1 MNKMQ
6 GADLPWLIKTYF
18 SDPSKRIQLKKGE
31 ILMEEGGYNDK
42 LYLVLRGYLK
52 GYVETPDKSNF
63 ELFQAPRHKFVGV
76 YSFFSKTFS
85 SSARVVA
92 EEDSE
97 VAYIDPN
104 IKIVPSDKGNS
115 LFEQFM
121 PVVVSD
127 LAQRQQ
133 EEQKIG
139 FEKERALK
147 KLIQSERLASLG
159 QMATGIAHE
168 LNNAIVVL
176 ERNTHWLC
184 DKFAHMLEKNYSE
197 GYKYFKNGLNKG
209 RELSTRE
216 IRRQKKNIKKK
227 FSVNEED
234 ADKLAALG
242 LDVDSIADILSNKQ
256 ISIDTIYHYW
266 QLGVSFNDMKIAA
279 RLGTNVV
286 TSVKALGGQKSI
298 QKEKCD
304 LNETVKK
311 ALTLL
316 SSPLRGFQLSLSLS
330 DLPFVIINK
339 SDWVQVWTNLV
350 KNSIESLNN
359 SDVDNKLIEISS
371 YLKNKNIFVTV
382 RDNGPGIP
390 EEIQQEVFK
399 PNFTTKERG
408 LEFGLGLG
416 LVISER
422 IIRSYKGDIFLSSQ
436 PGKTIFTIKIPV

>member
-1 MNKMQ
+1 MNRMQ

-18 SDPSKRIQLKKGE
+18 SDPSKRIKLEKGE
-31 ILMEEGGYNDK
+31 VLIEEGGFNDR
-42 LYLVLRGYLK
+42 LFLVLQGYLK
-52 GYVETPDKSNF
+52 GYVKTPDKGNF

-76 YSFFSKTFS
+76 YSFFSKTFI

-133 EEQKIG
+133 DEQKMG
-139 FEKERALK
+139 YEKERALK

-184 DKFAHMLEKNYSE
+184 ENCAQMLQNNYLE
-197 GYKYFKNGLNKG
+197 GYKYFRKGLTKG
-209 RELSTRE
+209 RELSTRD
-216 IRRQKKNIKKK
+216 IRNQKKTIKKK
-227 FSVNEED
+227 FSLKED
-234 ADKLAALG
+234 EADKLAVMG
-242 LDVDSIADILSNKQ
+242 IEEQSIEDILPNNKE
-256 ISIDTIYHYW
+256 SIDDIYHYW
-266 QLGVSFNDMKIAA
+266 LLGISFHDMKVAA
-279 RLGTNVV
+279 QLGTNVV

-298 QKEKCD
+298 QKERCD
-304 LNETVKK
+304 LNETIKK

-330 DLPFVIINK
+330 DLPYIFINK

-359 SDVDNKLIEISS
+359 SDIDNKIIEISS
-371 YLKNKNIFVTV
+371 YSKNNNIFVTV
-382 RDNGPGIP
+382 QDNGPGIP
-390 EEIQQEVFK
+390 GDIQEEIFK
-399 PNFTTKERG
+399 PNFTTKEKG

-422 IIRSYKGDIFLSSQ
+422 IIRSYKGDIFLDSQ
-436 PGKTIFTIKIPV
+436 PGKTIFTIKIPT

>member
-1 MNKMQ
+1 
-6 GADLPWLIKTYF
+6 
-18 SDPSKRIQLKKGE
+18 
-31 ILMEEGGYNDK
+31 
-42 LYLVLRGYLK
+42 LVLSGCLK
-52 GYVETPDKSNF
+52 GYVQNPDQGNF
-63 ELFQAPRHKFVGV
+63 ELFQATRHKFVGV

-85 SSARVVA
+85 SSALVVA
-92 EEDSE
+92 DEDSE
-97 VAYIDPN
+97 VAYIDQN
-104 IKIVPSDKGNS
+104 CKIVSIDKGNS

-139 FEKERALK
+139 FEKEKTLK

-176 ERNTHWLC
+176 DRNTYWLC
-184 DKFAHMLEKNYSE
+184 NNISQMLKENNREVYQYFISGLEK
-197 GYKYFKNGLNKG
+197 G
-209 RELSTRE
+209 RMLSTRDM
-216 IRRQKKNIKKK
+216 RKQAKSIKKK
-227 FSVNEED
+227 FSVKIEE
-234 ADKLAALG
+234 ADKLAEFGIAE
-242 LDVDSIADILSNKQ
+242 DSIAVILSDKH

-266 QLGVSFNDMKIAA
+266 QLGVTFHDMKIAA
-279 RLGTNVV
+279 QLGTNVV

-304 LNETVKK
+304 LNETIKK

-316 SSPLRGFQLSLSLS
+316 SSPLREFQLLLSLS
-330 DLPFVIINK
+330 DLPFMFVNK
-339 SDWVQVWTNLV
+339 SEWVQVWTNFV

-359 SDVDNKLIEISS
+359 SDVDNKVIEISS
-371 YLKNKNIFVTV
+371 YCKDNYIIVTV
-382 RDNGPGIP
+382 MDNGPGIH
-390 EEIQQEVFK
+390 EEIQQEIFK
-399 PNFTTKERG
+399 PNFTTKEKG

-422 IIRSYKGDIFLSSQ
+422 IIRSYNGDISLYSQ
-436 PGKTIFTIKIPV
+436 SGKTIFTIKLPV

>member
-1 MNKMQ
+1 MNKLQ

-18 SDPSKRIQLKKGE
+18 SDPSKRIKLKKGE
-31 ILMEEGGYNDK
+31 ILMEEGGYNDR

-52 GYVETPDKSNF
+52 GYVETPDKGNF
-63 ELFQAPRHKFVGV
+63 ELFQAPRYKFVGV

-97 VAYIDPN
+97 VAYIDQN

-139 FEKERALK
+139 FEKERALR

-184 DKFAHMLEKNYSE
+184 DKFSKMLQKNYSE
-197 GYKYFKNGLNKG
+197 GYQYFKNGLTKG

-216 IRRQKKNIKKK
+216 IRKKNKNIKKK
-227 FSVNEED
+227 FSVKEE
-234 ADKLAALG
+234 ADKLAVLG
-242 LDVDSIADILSNKQ
+242 IDEKSIAEILSNKE
-256 ISIDTIYHYW
+256 ISIDTIYNYW
-266 QLGVSFNDMKIAA
+266 LMGIAFHDMKIAA
-279 RLGTNVV
+279 QLGTNVV

-298 QKEKCD
+298 QKETCD
-304 LNETVKK
+304 LNETIKK

-316 SSPLRGFQLSLSLS
+316 SSPLRGFQLTLSLS
-330 DLPFVIINK
+330 DLPLVFINK

-350 KNSIESLNN
+350 KNSIESLNY
-359 SDVDNKLIEISS
+359 SDTDNKIIEIFS
-371 YLKNKNIFVTV
+371 YSDKNYIFVTV
-382 RDNGPGIP
+382 QDNGPGIP
-390 EEIQQEVFK
+390 EEIQQEIFK

-408 LEFGLGLG
+408 MEFGLGLG

>member
-1 MNKMQ
+1 MNKTH

-18 SDPSKRIQLKKGE
+18 SDPDKRFRLKKGE
-31 ILMEEGGYNDK
+31 ILLKQGAHNDR
-42 LYLVLRGYLK
+42 LFLVLSGYLK
-52 GYVETPDKSNF
+52 GYVKNPDKEYF

-76 YSFFSKTFS
+76 YSFFSQTFS
-85 SSARVVA
+85 STARVVA

-97 VAYIDPN
+97 VAYIDQN
-104 IKIVPSDKGNS
+104 ISIKPSDKGNS

-133 EEQKIG
+133 DEQKMG
-139 FEKERALK
+139 YEKERALK

-184 DKFAHMLEKNYSE
+184 DQFTEILKKNFME
-197 GYKYFKNGLNKG
+197 GYKYFKSGLDKG

-216 IRRQKKNIKKK
+216 IRRREKNIKKK
-227 FSVNEED
+227 FSVNEEE
-234 ADKLAALG
+234 ADKLAVLG
-242 LDVDSIADILSNKQ
+242 LDEESIKGVLSKRRMA
-256 ISIDTIYHYW
+256 IDAMYNYW
-266 QLGVSFNDMKIAA
+266 QLGVSFHDMKVAA
-279 RLGTNVV
+279 QLGTNVV

-298 QKEKCD
+298 QKQQCD
-304 LNETVKK
+304 LNETIRK

-316 SSPLRGFQLSLSLS
+316 SSPLRGFHLSLSLS
-330 DLPFVIINK
+330 DLPSVFINK

-350 KNSIESLNN
+350 KNSIESMMH
-359 SDVDNKLIEISS
+359 SDIVKKIIEISS
-371 YLKNKNIFVTV
+371 YKEHNTIVVRV

-390 EEIQQEVFK
+390 EEIHQEIFK
-399 PNFTTKERG
+399 PNFTTKEKG

-422 IIRSYKGDIFLSSQ
+422 IIQSYKGDISLSSQ
-436 PGKTIFTIKIPV
+436 PGKTIFTVKIPV